1 MKFRLTRKWFDF
13 KFRYKNHFIQI
24 LGRVFAKR
32 Q

>member
-13 KFRYKNHFIQI
+13 KLRNKNRFIQI